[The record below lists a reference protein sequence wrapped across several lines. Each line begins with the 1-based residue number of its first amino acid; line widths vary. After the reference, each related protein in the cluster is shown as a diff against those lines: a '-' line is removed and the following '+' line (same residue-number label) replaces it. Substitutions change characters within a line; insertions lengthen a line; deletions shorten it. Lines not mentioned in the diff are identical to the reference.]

1 MALTPE
7 RIEEI
12 KKELMALEPEA
23 QQKRLQEVLAEMS
36 PEEREQ
42 LVGKQECPFCLMVEG
57 KIPVKTVYDDDS
69 VMAILDI
76 NPANKG
82 HVLLFPKDHASFLAQ
97 VPDDT
102 VAHLFKVANKIA
114 AGVFD
119 GMEAQGTN
127 IMVANGAVA
136 GQTAP
141 HVIVNII
148 PRFEKDKVSIA
159 WNPIKVEDSEMEEI
173 AEKIRAKIPSVS
185 SSGTSQAIVKEVS
198 EDDSPKD
205 ELRIP

>member
-1 MALTPE
+1 MTLTPE
-7 RIEEI
+7 KIEEI

-23 QQKRLQEVLAEMS
+23 QQKKLQEILAEMS

-42 LVGKQECPFCLMVEG
+42 LVGKQECPFCLMVQG
-57 KIPVKTVYDDDS
+57 KIPVKKVYDDDS

-82 HVLLFPKDHASFLAQ
+82 HVLLFPKEHASFLAQ

-102 VAHLFKVANKIA
+102 VTHLFKVANKIA

-119 GMEAQGTN
+119 GMQAQGTN
-127 IMVANGAVA
+127 ILVANGAAA

-148 PRFEKDKVSIA
+148 PRFEKDKVSIG
-159 WNPIKVEDSEMEEI
+159 WNPIKIEDSEMDEI
-173 AEKIRAKIPSVS
+173 AEKIRSKIPSI
-185 SSGTSQAIVKEVS
+185 SSGGSSPAIIREVS
-198 EDDSPKD
+198 EDDSPEE